1 MIRRVLMSAAVPALL
16 FATAAPAQHPVLDM
30 IADKVVQNYQQ
41 SSCEQL
47 WEKKR
52 EPKSRQEQEIVEK
65 LRSDPQMRREFID
78 KIAAPIA
85 NRMFECGLI
94 P

>member
-1 MIRRVLMSAAVPALL
+1 MTKAIRLIAVLSVVLAVGVAR
-16 FATAAPAQHPVLDM
+16 AQHPMLDE
-30 IADKVVQNYQQ
+30 AAGKVVHNYQQ

-47 WEKKR
+47 WKQR
-52 EPKSRQEQEIVEK
+52 GAPKTQREQEFIRV
-65 LRSDPQMRREFID
+65 LREDSQLRREFLD
-78 KIAAPIA
+78 RVAAPIA